1 MSVESPGL
9 DLKAFL
15 AQQSEEGELDSQGAF
30 TIATEKALE
39 KLSYFALPHESDWV
53 LKVIQ
58 AANLWRVERVVV
70 VQTRVAT
77 SFTFSPR
84 PQPPQAMLVQ
94 ALSGTSL
101 DNRNPLHNLAIALR
115 SLVEQVGLS
124 FVLAFRRDGLGE
136 EPIFAG
142 DDTTHLNARTR
153 QEWAALA
160 EDGIRLTVSHFR
172 GDEGF
177 TGRYLPTFA
186 RVDRRDISILQTLQ
200 SRAFL
205 SAVPIFLDG
214 RRLTDPACS
223 ATIGYRRHTRVL
235 RQATLRPGQEGQ
247 PPAFVSHNFPCL
259 GVASRVAMTQ
269 ANPADHPWYLLRT
282 PDWRYLET
290 FLSHDLRTP
299 QHLLSPPPR
308 HAVLMVRQGVVCHA
322 YHIYN
327 SSLSTTLMLSVPADH
342 YRSDLSGLG
351 LEVGEAEL
359 NALGNLRSWAK
370 SSLRELPD
378 ELSGAITAEER
389 NEAAADS
396 IVEPT
401 AAGFSIFTE
410 SLGKPVGRLLR
421 SLRRGGEQLRHHSLL
436 PSTRAKLLTHWKEL
450 MREEIE
456 RVASDLDQ
464 RHLIEE

>member
-1 MSVESPGL
+1 MPPESTGL

-15 AQQSEEGELDSQGAF
+15 AEQSQEGELDSQGAF
-30 TIATEKALE
+30 TIASDKAME

-84 PQPPQAMLVQ
+84 PQPAQALLVQ

-115 SLVEQVGLS
+115 SLVQQVGLS
-124 FVLAFRRDGLGE
+124 FVLAFRRDGEGE

-142 DDTTHLNARTR
+142 DDTTSLDARTR
-153 QEWAALA
+153 QQWAVLP

-205 SAVPIFLDG
+205 SEVPIFLDG
-214 RRLTDPACS
+214 RRLTDPARS
-223 ATIGYRRHTRVL
+223 PTIGYRPAARLL
-235 RQATLRPGQEGQ
+235 RQGVLRPGANGSKPVFE
-247 PPAFVSHNFPCL
+247 SRNFPWQ
-259 GVASRVAMTQ
+259 GPASDFVLNQ
-269 ANPADHPWYLLRT
+269 ANPSDHPWYLLRA
-282 PDWRYLET
+282 PDWRYLPSR
-290 FLSHDLRTP
+290 LSDDLRSP
-299 QHLLSPPPR
+299 HHLHAPPPR
-308 HAVLMVRQGVVCHA
+308 HSLVMLRQGVVCQ
-322 YHIYN
+322 IYRLHN
-327 SSLSTTLMLSVPADH
+327 SSLATTVMASVPADH
-342 YRSDLSGLG
+342 YRSDLSGLA
-351 LEVGEAEL
+351 LEVGEEEL
-359 NALGNLRSWAK
+359 DALTALRGWIAN
-370 SSLRELPD
+370 SLRELPD
-378 ELSGAITAEER
+378 QLADQIMADEEGQGLGCP
-389 NEAAADS
+389 
-396 IVEPT
+396 IVEPP

-410 SLGKPVGRLLR
+410 SLGKPVGRLIS
-421 SLRRGGEQLRHHSLL
+421 SLRRAGDHLRHHSLL
-436 PSTRAKLLTHWKEL
+436 PATRARLLAQWRMVMEDEVAHVAGDFEQRRL
-450 MREEIE
+450 VEE
-456 RVASDLDQ
+456 
-464 RHLIEE
+464 